1 MAAILNG
8 NYSDV
13 LVFSILRNILPLSDN
28 LSMKPSTQLTLLILL
43 SSIVG
48 ISGCNSQAPVKSAGD
63 SANLPSATVAQ
74 VLYEEITELDDYT
87 GRLSAPERVELRA
100 RVSGYIDQVL
110 FKEGSMV
117 EQGDLLFS
125 IDSASFK
132 AELKRSEAQLA
143 AAKSMEVNARS
154 EFDRAKRLID
164 KNAIARELFEERRA
178 QLLSASA
185 ELKAAQANLSLA
197 QLNVDYTGVKA
208 PIAGRVSNALFTK
221 GNFINAGQSI
231 LTTIVSTD
239 KIYAY
244 FDADERTY
252 LKYSALEQSGQRSS
266 SRDSQR
272 VVLMGLASDDKFPYH
287 GHINFIDNN
296 VNPLTST
303 IRGRAVFEN
312 TSGNL
317 IPGLFARIRVPGSAA
332 YKAILIDEKAIGTD
346 LDTKFVLTIDSNN
359 IIKRQPIVLGAQF
372 SGLRIIK
379 QGLQADDKI
388 VVSGLQRLRSD
399 TQVKPIIEAMASDNA
414 LQHIRERQAFIQN
427 RADVEAV
434 AKKTDSSASTGG

>member
-1 MAAILNG
+1 
-8 NYSDV
+8 
-13 LVFSILRNILPLSDN
+13 
-28 LSMKPSTQLTLLILL
+28 MKPSIQVTLLMLIGA
-43 SSIVG
+43 IVC
-48 ISGCNSQAPVKSAGD
+48 ISGCGSQVTAKVNGD
-63 SANLPSATVAQ
+63 QAKLPSATVAQ

-110 FKEGSMV
+110 FQEGSIV

-125 IDSASFK
+125 IDSASFN

-143 AAKSMEVNARS
+143 AATSIEANARS

-185 ELKAAQANLSLA
+185 ELQAAQANLSLA
-197 QLNVDYTGVKA
+197 QLNVDYTQVKA

-221 GNFINAGQSI
+221 GNFVNAGQSI

-244 FDADERTY
+244 FDADERAY
-252 LKYSALEQSGQRSS
+252 LKYAELEQSGQRSS
-266 SRDSQR
+266 SRDNKR
-272 VVLMGLASDDKFPYH
+272 VALMGLASDDEFPYH

-312 TSGNL
+312 TSGSL
-317 IPGLFARIRVPGSAA
+317 IPGLFARIRVPGSAP

-346 LDTKFVLTIDSNN
+346 LDTKFVLTIDSDNVV
-359 IIKRQPIVLGAQF
+359 KRQAIVLGAQF
-372 SGLRIIK
+372 SGLRIVK
-379 QGLQADDKI
+379 QGLQAGDKI
-388 VVSGLQRLRSD
+388 VVSGLQRLRAD
-399 TQVKPIIEAMASDNA
+399 TKVQPTTEAMASDNA
-414 LQHIRERQAFIQN
+414 LQQIREQQAYVENTAHENTAHEN
-427 RADVEAV
+427 RVDENMDDAEAV
-434 AKKTDSSASTGG
+434 AQKTDGSALKGS